1 MDVGGMAM
9 AGHKE
14 EGGSKCT
21 GTSCLDTQHPRKR
34 TPDPADPNNPPRK
47 AGRGQLVELLFSLH
61 CSIIYFYTL
70 FKTSQCGN
78 SGSLCT

>member
-1 MDVGGMAM
+1 MDVGEGMAM

-34 TPDPADPNNPPRK
+34 TPDLADPNNPPRT
-47 AGRGQLVELLFSLH
+47 AGRGQLVELLLSRLYLFTYYLRYLKYFS
-61 CSIIYFYTL
+61 I
-70 FKTSQCGN
+70 
-78 SGSLCT
+78 